1 MRKNYN
7 VIWLILILTLCFS
20 VVQATSNLNK
30 TDGQIKSQNDVIDF
44 IDGFTGDATF
54 SMNAEI
60 ITVDTLVVDSVFIFS
75 GAISVGATT
84 ITGNATVSGTVQ
96 GEQLTSTDD
105 ATIADDLG
113 VGGDLAVT
121 GATTADSI
129 YAASGITSAATI
141 TAEQLTSTD
150 DATIA
155 GDIAITGDATL
166 DSLYA
171 GSDVVAVALIQG
183 EQLTSTDDLTVAG
196 ESTLSG
202 GINYNYTVVAD
213 SVYTV
218 IVSDYIIDISHTDTA
233 DTVHVTIPTALAV
246 AGKRFEIWDT
256 EFNAGTNNII
266 IGTEGAETVNEAVA
280 DTIAANGG
288 KRLIWSDGT
297 NWFSRE

>member
-7 VIWLILILTLCFS
+7 VIWLILIITLCFS

-60 ITVDTLVVDSVFIFS
+60 ITVDTLVVDSVFSFS

-105 ATIADDLG
+105 ATIADDIG
-113 VGGDLAVT
+113 IGGD
-121 GATTADSI
+121 
-129 YAASGITSAATI
+129 ATI
-141 TAEQLTSTD
+141 VGTVQAEQLTSTD

-155 GDIAITGDATL
+155 GDVAITGNATL

-171 GSDVVAVALIQG
+171 GSDVVAVATVQG
-183 EQLTSTDDLTVAG
+183 EQLTSTDDAIITDDLSVGG
-196 ESTLSG
+196 ETTLSG
-202 GINYNYTVVAD
+202 GVLFNTAVVAD

-218 IVSDYIIDISHTDTA
+218 LVSDYIINISHTDTA

-246 AGKRFEIWDT
+246 DGKRFEIWDT
-256 EFNAGTNNII
+256 EFNAATNNII
-266 IGTEGAETVNEAVA
+266 ILTEGAELINEAAA
-280 DTIAANGG
+280 DTISANGG